1 LQHAD
6 TQLQMFL
13 VTAEYVWVVLLLGT
27 GRLQDP
33 LLILP
38 APYYPPR
45 TVFLDERLDE
55 AFAQ

>member
-1 LQHAD
+1 
-6 TQLQMFL
+6 MFL

-38 APYYPPR
+38 APYCSPR
-45 TVFLDERLDE
+45 TVFSDERLDE